1 VALFVDRDHRAPS
14 GVQKIG
20 SESPTG
26 SGTAFL
32 RADCST
38 FRSATSRPPSGT
50 TRRRRALVFSA
61 RRSSACRARSASAQH
76 APKAVGDEVRRA
88 VGGALLPDLVPAANH
103 GQGAEICGHVRAE
116 GGQRAAEARL
126 DVSVMGTCQGGVRR
140 KHLPRYLAEFEFRF
154 NRRSSRK
161 RGLLFQRLLSCATRE
176 APPYFW
182 ELVGRENAKVLLSP
196 AEAV

>member
-1 VALFVDRDHRAPS
+1 
-14 GVQKIG
+14 
-20 SESPTG
+20 
-26 SGTAFL
+26 
-32 RADCST
+32 
-38 FRSATSRPPSGT
+38 
-50 TRRRRALVFSA
+50 
-61 RRSSACRARSASAQH
+61 
-76 APKAVGDEVRRA
+76 
-88 VGGALLPDLVPAANH
+88 
-103 GQGAEICGHVRAE
+103 
-116 GGQRAAEARL
+116 
-126 DVSVMGTCQGGVRR
+126 MGTCQGGVRR